1 MQRRRHHE
9 FIAVQP
15 GDKDDHRL
23 SRRGVRSL
31 ATAAAVS
38 TAANRGGV
46 ETFFADEGVSW
57 TALGLSDTISQAL
70 SSAGFNRQS
79 LVQAESIPSILSGK
93 DSIIAAETGSGKTHS
108 YLVPLIH
115 KLSASSGGAVSGSAS
130 DKGFKPSREVS
141 LVLCPNVLLCEQV
154 VRMANGLRDDN
165 GDPLIK
171 VAAVCGRQ
179 VVLQTKK
186 DGQFINQ
193 TFLYL
198 PQLPQRLVVVACLS
212 LAAKVE
218 ETQVPLL
225 LDLQ

>member
-1 MQRRRHHE
+1 MPPNLRFSSNYAGPLPSSQQLQRRRHHE

-179 VVLQTKK
+179 GWPVYQP
-186 DGQFINQ
+186 DI
-193 TFLYL
+193 
-198 PQLPQRLVVVACLS
+198 LVS
-212 LAAKVE
+212 TPAAPTSCCSGLFVSGC
-218 ETQVPLL
+218 
-225 LDLQ
+225 